1 MCFPH
6 SNFADQFR
14 LNSCILSRVLLKEP
28 YLPQNQYLI
37 SLKEEKGTN
46 RWLKYVISKT
56 GLGRNSD
63 KLSFLQTKN
72 VYLWRILKGK
82 NLVRLSNFNHFA
94 CFVVVAVFI
103 ELKLVN
109 RDYCQVEEATP

>member
-28 YLPQNQYLI
+28 YLPQNQYLT

-46 RWLKYVISKT
+46 
-56 GLGRNSD
+56 
-63 KLSFLQTKN
+63 
-72 VYLWRILKGK
+72 
-82 NLVRLSNFNHFA
+82 H
-94 CFVVVAVFI
+94 
-103 ELKLVN
+103 
-109 RDYCQVEEATP
+109 